1 VTCAHVE
8 LLLEEL
14 SAEAA
19 LRILLP
25 RMLPPQ
31 ITFNIHPFQGK
42 LDLLG
47 KLPQRLGA
55 YAEWLPKDWRIVVLL
70 DEDREDCVPL
80 KRQLEGFALGAGL
93 TTKSS
98 PGADGSFAV
107 LNRVAVE
114 ELEAWFFGDVQAMS
128 SAYPGVPLTLGARS
142 GFRDPDAIRG
152 GTWEALQRVL
162 QKAGHRMGGLRKVE
176 AAEKIAA
183 HMEPGRN
190 RSRSLQC
197 FASGLADIG

>member
-1 VTCAHVE
+1 MTCTHVE

-25 RMLPPQ
+25 RVLPQP

-70 DEDREDCVPL
+70 DEDREDGVSL
-80 KRQLEGFALGAGL
+80 KRQLEDFALGAGL

-114 ELEAWFFGDVQAMS
+114 ELEAWFFGDVQAM
-128 SAYPGVPLTLGARS
+128 
-142 GFRDPDAIRG
+142 
-152 GTWEALQRVL
+152 
-162 QKAGHRMGGLRKVE
+162 
-176 AAEKIAA
+176 
-183 HMEPGRN
+183 
-190 RSRSLQC
+190 
-197 FASGLADIG
+197 

>member
-1 VTCAHVE
+1 MTCAHVE

-31 ITFNIHPFQGK
+31 ISFKIHPFQGK
-42 LDLLG
+42 LDLLS

-55 YAEWLPKDWRIVVLL
+55 YSKWLPGDWRVVVLL
-70 DEDREDCVPL
+70 DEDREDCAPL
-80 KRQLEGFALGAGL
+80 KRQLEDFALGAGL

-114 ELEAWFFGDVQAMS
+114 ELEAWFFGDVQAIA
-128 SAYPGVPLTLGARS
+128 SAYPGVPLTLGTRS

-162 QKAGHRMGGLRKVE
+162 QKAGHHMGGLRKVE
-176 AAEKIAA
+176 AAETIAA
-183 HMEPGRN
+183 HMEPRRN
-190 RSRSLQC
+190 RSHSFQC

>member
-1 VTCAHVE
+1 MTCTHVE

-70 DEDREDCVPL
+70 DEDREDCVSL
-80 KRQLEGFALGAGL
+80 KRQLEDFALGAGL

-114 ELEAWFFGDVQAMS
+114 ELEAWFFGDVQAMA
-128 SAYPGVPLTLGARS
+128 SAYPGVPLTLGARK
-142 GFRDPDAIRG
+142 GFRDPAIPG

-162 QKAGHRMGGLRKVE
+162 QKAGHHMGGLRKVE
-176 AAEKIAA
+176 AAETIAA

-190 RSRSLQC
+190 RSPSFQC
-197 FASGLADIG
+197 FASGLADIR

>member
-1 VTCAHVE
+1 MTCAHVE

-70 DEDREDCVPL
+70 DEDREDCVSL
-80 KRQLEGFALGAGL
+80 KRQLEDFALGAGL

-114 ELEAWFFGDVQAMS
+114 ELEAWFFGDVQAMA
-128 SAYPGVPLTLGARS
+128 SAYPGVPLTLGARK
-142 GFRDPDAIRG
+142 GFRDPAIPG

-162 QKAGHRMGGLRKVE
+162 QKAGHHMGGLRKVE
-176 AAEKIAA
+176 AAETIAA

-190 RSRSLQC
+190 RSPSFQC
-197 FASGLADIG
+197 FASGLADIS